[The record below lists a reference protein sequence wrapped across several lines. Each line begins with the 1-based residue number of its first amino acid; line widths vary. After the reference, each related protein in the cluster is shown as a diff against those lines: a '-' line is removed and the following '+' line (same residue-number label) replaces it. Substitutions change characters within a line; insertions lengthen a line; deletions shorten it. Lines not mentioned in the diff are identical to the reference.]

1 VTPSFVPT
9 GPEGRSDAGVMLRRW
24 WAWTGPPVAT
34 GVLIVAAVVA
44 LDWMLPPTSGPNRP
58 LRVLLEGLQGA
69 VGGLAALLMYGRLRS
84 TGRRSDAALVASLG
98 LAAATNLGMAVGFA
112 SLPVD
117 GTSVD
122 VDAALDWAAV
132 TLRMV
137 AALYLLAA
145 AVGPP
150 RRRIRRIDPRLS
162 VIAAVLV
169 PAVVTLIAVFSAR
182 SHLPVA
188 VVVGG
193 DGDPLGFESH
203 ALIAAA
209 QIVLILLT
217 ATSAAAFL
225 VRSAR
230 FDDRFLLWIGL
241 ATGLGTVA
249 RIEFWLQP
257 TIYSDTVRVGDALRF
272 ADYLVLLA
280 AAVVEIRSYWAAE
293 AVVLAQHER
302 QRLAR
307 TLHDG
312 LVQEL
317 SFLRA
322 WASSVAAGRS
332 HPELAGDVAAAVE
345 RAHVESRQLLDLLAA
360 PPLSLGSPST
370 GDDPLTSLRTE
381 VETLAARAGVEA
393 EVRWPPGQ
401 RFDQQEA
408 AVLGAIAR
416 EAVINALRHGRP
428 EQVVVELWPDSRC
441 ALRVVDDGQGSED
454 AAPGFGR
461 RAMADLAAELE
472 ADLWTGAGPDS
483 TGTMVEVRRR

>member
-1 VTPSFVPT
+1 M
-9 GPEGRSDAGVMLRRW
+9 MLRRW
-24 WAWTGPPVAT
+24 WAWTGPPMAV
-34 GVLIVAAVVA
+34 GVVIVAAVVA
-44 LDWMLPPTSGPNRP
+44 LDWMLPVATGPNRP
-58 LRVLLEGLQGA
+58 VRVLLEGLQGA

-84 TGRRSDAALVASLG
+84 TRRRTDAALVASLA
-98 LAAATNLGMAVGFA
+98 LAATTNLGVAVGFA
-112 SLPVD
+112 ALPVD
-117 GTSVD
+117 GTSAD

-137 AALYLLAA
+137 ATLYLLAA
-145 AVGPP
+145 AIGPH
-150 RRRIRRIDPRLS
+150 RRRIRRIDPRLAVMTAVTVPT
-162 VIAAVLV
+162 VIAV
-169 PAVVTLIAVFSAR
+169 
-182 SHLPVA
+182 VA
-188 VVVGG
+188 VVSTRNHLPMAVTAGA
-193 DGDPLGFESH
+193 GDPLSFESH
-203 ALIAAA
+203 FLIAAA

-217 ATSAAAFL
+217 ATSAVAFL
-225 VRSAR
+225 VRGTR
-230 FDDRFLLWIGL
+230 LDDRFLVWIGL

-249 RIEFWLQP
+249 RIEFWLRP
-257 TIYSDTVRVGDALRF
+257 TLYSDTVRVGDALRF

-280 AAVVEIRSYWAAE
+280 AAVIEIRSYWAAE

-322 WASSVAAGRS
+322 WASSVAAGRA

-345 RAHVESRQLLDLLAA
+345 RAHVESRHLLDLLSA
-360 PPLSLGSPST
+360 PPLSLDSRST
-370 GDDPLTSLRTE
+370 GAAPLTALRTE
-381 VETLAARAGVEA
+381 VETLAARAGVGA

-401 RFDQQEA
+401 HFDQQEA

-428 EQVVVELWPDSRC
+428 ERVVVELWPDPRC
-441 ALRVVDDGQGSED
+441 ALRVVDDGRGSDD
-454 AAPGFGR
+454 AVPGFGR

-472 ADLWTGAGPDS
+472 AELWTGAGPNS
-483 TGTMVEVRRR
+483 SGTMVEVRRR

>member
-1 VTPSFVPT
+1 
-9 GPEGRSDAGVMLRRW
+9 MLRRW
-24 WAWTGPPVAT
+24 WDWTGPPVAA
-34 GVLIVAAVVA
+34 GLVIVAVVVA
-44 LDWMLPPTSGPNRP
+44 LDWMLPAAPDPNRP
-58 LRVLLEGLQGA
+58 FRVLLEGLQGA

-84 TGRRSDAALVASLG
+84 TRRWSDAALVASLA
-98 LAAATNLGMAVGFA
+98 LAAATNLGVAVGFA

-117 GTSVD
+117 GTSAA
-122 VDAALDWAAV
+122 VDAALDWTAV
-132 TLRMV
+132 TLRVM

-145 AVGPP
+145 AVGSH
-150 RRRIRRIDPRLS
+150 RRRIRWIDLRLP
-162 VIAAVLV
+162 VVAAVMV
-169 PAVVTLIAVFSAR
+169 PAVVTLVAVFSAR
-182 SHLPVA
+182 DHLPMA
-188 VVVGG
+188 VTGG
-193 DGDPLGFESH
+193 RTDGPLGFESH
-203 ALIAAA
+203 LLIAAA
-209 QIVLILLT
+209 QIALILIM
-217 ATSAAAFL
+217 AISAVAFL

-230 FDDRFLLWIGL
+230 LDDRFLLWIGL

-249 RIEFWLQP
+249 RIQFWLQP
-257 TIYSDTVRVGDALRF
+257 TIYSDTIRVGDVLRF

-312 LVQEL
+312 VVQEL

-322 WASSVAAGRS
+322 WASSVAAGRA

-345 RAHVESRQLLDLLAA
+345 RAHVESRQLLDLLSA
-360 PPLSLGSPST
+360 PPLTLGGPSA
-370 GDDPLTSLRTE
+370 GADPLTALRTE

-401 RFDQQEA
+401 RFDRQEA
-408 AVLGAIAR
+408 TVLGAIAR
-416 EAVINALRHGRP
+416 EAVVNALRHGRP
-428 EQVVVELWPDSRC
+428 EQVVVELWPDPRC
-441 ALRVVDDGQGSED
+441 ALRVIDDGRGSDD

-472 ADLWTGAGPDS
+472 AELWTGAGPAS
-483 TGTMVEVRRR
+483 AGTMVEVRRR